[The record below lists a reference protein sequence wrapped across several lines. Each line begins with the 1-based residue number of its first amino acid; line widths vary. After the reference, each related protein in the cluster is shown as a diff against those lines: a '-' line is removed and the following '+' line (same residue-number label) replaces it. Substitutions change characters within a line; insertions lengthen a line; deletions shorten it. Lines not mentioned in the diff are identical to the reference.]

1 MKENNVIFDE
11 ILMIDKTIHEP
22 ARLFLM
28 SILYNTEEVDFL
40 FLLNET
46 QLSKGN
52 IATHTR
58 KLEDEGYLTIKKEFV
73 GKKTHSTYMITEN
86 GKKIFEAYTNT
97 MKKIL
102 DEITQ

>member
-58 KLEDEGYLTIKKEFV
+58 KLEDEGYLTVKKEFV
-73 GKKTHSTYMITEN
+73 GKKTHSIYTITEN
-86 GKKIFEAYTNT
+86 GKKILEAYTNAL
-97 MKKIL
+97 KKIL

>member
-1 MKENNVIFDE
+1 MKRNKNILEQ

-22 ARLFLM
+22 ARLFIM
-28 SILYNTEEVDFL
+28 SILYNTQEVDFL

-58 KLEDEGYLTIKKEFV
+58 KLEEAGYLTVKKEFV
-73 GKKTHSTYMITEN
+73 GKKTHSSYTITTN
-86 GKKIFEAYTNT
+86 GKKIFEEYTDS

-102 DEITQ
+102 EAIL